1 MMKALASSS
10 SRVFPGKYRGK
21 WFSSTMDAQIR
32 FLRCQKLVDVGFFN
46 SISVQH
52 KPIHPISSS
61 SPEPQAELETAE
73 TKIQK
78 KSRSNTVHVRLQ
90 LQKRCSYG
98 EQFLIVGD
106 DPMFGLWDP
115 SIAVPLCWSDGHVWT
130 AELDIP
136 IGKLIQFKF
145 ILKGITGTILWQ
157 PGPDRILRTWATE
170 NTITVVE
177 DWEDA
182 ELQKITEGPVS
193 ILNEEPVINSDTL
206 IAAEDV
212 TRTKDAH
219 ISDINKESAITVTTA
234 HPSEKPP
241 AEAQNKLTVADNIPK
256 SQEKLM
262 AMVAENIIYPK
273 EEPLANANE
282 VLRTKTAPSPEATS
296 EKDVLMAGNNLAD
309 NGRAAPIKNPGS
321 AEIKENLI
329 TYEGPVLVP
338 GLTPL
343 STIPTEE
350 ISQDGDKRSTSM
362 DASVGAMEAKDQT
375 VPESD
380 DKQEPEGEP
389 HHEGT
394 TEMVF
399 NDEKEE
405 LQDAELEQETSLA
418 EENQMNSDSPGNGFL
433 GNDVQWG
440 RRTLQKFLTNLGFP
454 IA

>member
-1 MMKALASSS
+1 MKALASSS
-10 SRVFPGKYRGK
+10 SRVFPGKYREK

-115 SIAVPLCWSDGHVWT
+115 SSAVPLCWSDGHVWT

-212 TRTKDAH
+212 TRTKYAH
-219 ISDINKESAITVTTA
+219 LSDINKESAITVTTA

-241 AEAQNKLTVADNIPK
+241 AEAQNKLT
-256 SQEKLM
+256 
-262 AMVAENIIYPK
+262 
-273 EEPLANANE
+273 
-282 VLRTKTAPSPEATS
+282 
-296 EKDVLMAGNNLAD
+296 
-309 NGRAAPIKNPGS
+309 NPGS

-350 ISQDGDKRSTSM
+350 TIQDGDKRSISM
-362 DASVGAMEAKDQT
+362 DAS
-375 VPESD
+375 SD

-440 RRTLQKFLTNLGFP
+440 RRTLQKFLTNLANSLNVLLILHIHG
-454 IA
+454 